1 MDVDCVVSTLR
12 GAGFRG
18 DANALSKGDIS
29 VSVRDRTVLVSYKFS
44 MVGFVLDGMNID
56 YSSLGAIGLLTI
68 IDKCGTCMNLD
79 V

>member
-1 MDVDCVVSTLR
+1 MSVEDVVNVLKD
-12 GAGFRG
+12 AGFCG
-18 DANALSKGDIS
+18 DEHALSKGDIS

-68 IDKCGTCMNLD
+68 IDKCGTCMNL
-79 V
+79 VV